1 MGSPKIITLETGAD
15 AAQVAGHLKA
25 MGQWVQP
32 AQGDGVQ
39 PVLLIEP
46 HSANCTRERVRI
58 FEASDQYLPFV
69 RLQTLLQ
76 QEDQDGDAQGHNIF
90 SRYP

>member
-15 AAQVAGHLKA
+15 AAQVAGCLKA

-46 HSANCTRERVRI
+46 HSANCTRESLLDIAGV
-58 FEASDQYLPFV
+58 ADVMLPKSGHPK
-69 RLQTLLQ
+69 L
-76 QEDQDGDAQGHNIF
+76 DALRGQAAVL
-90 SRYP
+90 